1 MKVVESALLLVAG
14 TALLTF
20 SAISF
25 GFFPRPLT
33 LDNPSL
39 LVEALAIAG
48 LAFFGFGVRGLY
60 RVHRS
65 ISRTGPAGSGCGGL
79 NIRAGATRSEITR

>member
-39 LVEALAIAG
+39 LVEALVVAG
-48 LAFFGFGVRGLY
+48 LAFLGLGVRGLY
-60 RVHRS
+60 RIHRS
-65 ISRTGPAGSGCGGL
+65 ISGTGALAPDAG
-79 NIRAGATRSEITR
+79 T

>member
-1 MKVVESALLLVAG
+1 MKVIESALLLVVG

-20 SAISF
+20 SAISL

-33 LDNPSL
+33 FSNPTL

-48 LAFFGFGVRGLY
+48 LAFFGLGARGLY
-60 RVHRS
+60 RVHRV
-65 ISRTGPAGSGCGGL
+65 ISGGVSPAPS
-79 NIRAGATRSEITR
+79 RGAAA